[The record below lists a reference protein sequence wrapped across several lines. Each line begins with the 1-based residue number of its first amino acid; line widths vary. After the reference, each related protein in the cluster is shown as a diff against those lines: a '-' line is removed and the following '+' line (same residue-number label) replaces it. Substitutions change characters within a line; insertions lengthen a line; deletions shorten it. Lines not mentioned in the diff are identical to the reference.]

1 MSKSLG
7 NYIGITERASEIFGK
22 IMSISDKLMLRY
34 YELLTD
40 FSLDEIKTMH
50 PKEAKKKLARTL
62 VAKFYDEK
70 EAAAADQEFEAI
82 FAKGELPQ
90 DIPLRVLK
98 QKKMN
103 IIDLL
108 VETGLL
114 ASKSEARRVIQQK
127 GVKIDDQIVTDE
139 KQIVSLE
146 LEQVLKVGKRKFI
159 RVKAAK

>member
-1 MSKSLG
+1 M
-7 NYIGITERASEIFGK
+7 
-22 IMSISDKLMLRY
+22 
-34 YELLTD
+34 
-40 FSLDEIKTMH
+40 
-50 PKEAKKKLARTL
+50 